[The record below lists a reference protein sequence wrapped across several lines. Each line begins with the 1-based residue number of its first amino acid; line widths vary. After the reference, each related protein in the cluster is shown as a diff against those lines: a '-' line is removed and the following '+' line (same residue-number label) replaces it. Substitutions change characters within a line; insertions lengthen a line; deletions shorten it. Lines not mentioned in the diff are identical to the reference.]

1 MARRGRFRNI
11 TFDTPEEE
19 EKKNEIS
26 YMQPEILPVQF
37 METILKER
45 GISSSLLVNADR
57 KTIVKI
63 FYKHISP
70 KYQRDYRENRRG
82 KILKRA
88 RQKRERKIE
97 SEDWKKLIID
107 PKDIKSSSHY
117 SSSKY
122 SSHGNSSRDRLK
134 PPPSVHKTTPKSLD
148 DIIIKEHKVRSN
160 REEEKNRDKGKD
172 GDKRK
177 DDGERRKDDIS
188 RDVKKIKLS
197 SSSSEKRRHEDSSSD
212 SKQKVKLKRDI
223 SWP

>member
-1 MARRGRFRNI
+1 
-11 TFDTPEEE
+11 
-19 EKKNEIS
+19 
-26 YMQPEILPVQF
+26 MQPEILPVQF

-45 GISSSLLVNADR
+45 GIGASLLVNADR

-70 KYQRDYRENRRG
+70 KYQREYRENRRG

-97 SEDWKKLIID
+97 SEDWKKLLID

-122 SSHGNSSRDRLK
+122 SSHGSSSRDRLK
-134 PPPSVHKTTPKSLD
+134 PPPSGYKSAPKSLD

-160 REEEKNRDKGKD
+160 RAEEQNRDKGKD
-172 GDKRK
+172 RDKRK
-177 DDGERRKDDIS
+177 DDGERRKDDYIS